1 MVFSNGA
8 QQSRELQN
16 CSVFCGVK
24 KLEVELNCNEYL
36 DLLSDAGFQA
46 TSMKAGIT
54 KDLPVPSEWTDMMAD
69 EHETE
74 RDCVFEPESERGED
88 SVISNNKAVM
98 EQMLEHS
105 CVFYTEDYRVAVRVN
120 DDYLGGEGNS
130 MVSGEGLNW
139 SKSSSVTCKCNVP
152 VRRDNRGH
160 LYELLHKAANE
171 VDGAISRNDFSDGAH
186 ATAHSPVADTDDH
199 VIVTDGQN
207 VFVIDGLDS
216 ESGTA
221 VNGCGVASCEN
232 GSRNKNSFGLY
243 SAVEDSVPSIHHD
256 HARLSDVFDSASFA
270 ANGSCQSPSV
280 NRQPF
285 FNNGHQQFSQHHASM
300 GLNLS
305 PISSVNRQP
314 FFNNGHQQFSQHHA
328 SMGLNL
334 SPISPLFSMCG
345 IGSGTVSPSA
355 AFSPS
360 AVDMP
365 YPVLLQ
371 TAEGTML
378 YSGPV
383 SYTANPFLPYPVPV
397 GVGLGSA
404 MSPLSGQ
411 LFSQATSP
419 AGVAGQQPL
428 GYPTQLLAPAIVY
441 GQSSN
446 PAVFP
451 VGFHSQSP
459 SQVVFPISFHGQ
471 SSNQHHQVLLPVSVN
486 TQASDELFMLG
497 SVHEQTVQ
505 LDANVNILQKPK
517 SRRWKLNRNGENG
530 RTHPRKPKCSRK
542 QLADIQN
549 TSAQAQGEGETF
561 RAQAEADEMIGG
573 VSGPKKPRKRGGR
586 PKSAASK
593 SGKGSSVSSS
603 GNVSVSSGQKSKGK
617 RTPRTDATAKTG

>member
-1 MVFSNGA
+1 M
-8 QQSRELQN
+8 
-16 CSVFCGVK
+16 K

-74 RDCVFEPESERGED
+74 RACVFEPESERGED
-88 SVISNNKAVM
+88 GVTINNKAVM

-130 MVSGEGLNW
+130 MVNGEGLNW
-139 SKSSSVTCKCNVP
+139 SKSSSVTCKKCNVP

-160 LYELLHKAANE
+160 LCELLHKAANE
-171 VDGAISRNDFSDGAH
+171 VDGTISRNDFSDGAH

-221 VNGCGVASCEN
+221 VNGCGVVSCEN

-243 SAVEDSVPSIHHD
+243 SAVENSVPNIHHD

-285 FNNGHQQFSQHHASM
+285 FNNGQ
-300 GLNLS
+300 
-305 PISSVNRQP
+305 
-314 FFNNGHQQFSQHHA
+314 QQFSQHHA

-360 AVDMP
+360 AVDVP

-497 SVHEQTVQ
+497 NVHEQTVQ

-517 SRRWKLNRNGENG
+517 SRRWKLNRNGENR
-530 RTHPRKPKCSRK
+530 RTHPRKPKCSCK

-593 SGKGSSVSSS
+593 SGKDSSVSSS

>member
-1 MVFSNGA
+1 M
-8 QQSRELQN
+8 
-16 CSVFCGVK
+16 K

-74 RDCVFEPESERGED
+74 RACVFEPESERGED
-88 SVISNNKAVM
+88 GVTINNKAVM

-105 CVFYTEDYRVAVRVN
+105 CVFYTEDYHVAVRVN

-130 MVSGEGLNW
+130 MVNGEGLNW
-139 SKSSSVTCKCNVP
+139 SKSSSVTCKKCNVP

-160 LYELLHKAANE
+160 LCELLHKAANE
-171 VDGAISRNDFSDGAH
+171 VDGTISRNDFSDGAH

-221 VNGCGVASCEN
+221 VNGCGVVSCEN

-243 SAVEDSVPSIHHD
+243 SAVENSVPNIHHD

-270 ANGSCQSPSV
+270 ANGSCQSPLV

-285 FNNGHQQFSQHHASM
+285 FNNGQ
-300 GLNLS
+300 
-305 PISSVNRQP
+305 
-314 FFNNGHQQFSQHHA
+314 QQFSQHHA

-360 AVDMP
+360 AVDVP

-378 YSGPV
+378 YSGQV

-471 SSNQHHQVLLPVSVN
+471 SSNQHHQALLPVSVN

-497 SVHEQTVQ
+497 NVHEQTVQ

-517 SRRWKLNRNGENG
+517 SRRWKLNRNGENR
-530 RTHPRKPKCSRK
+530 RTHPRKPKCSCK

-573 VSGPKKPRKRGGR
+573 VSGPKKPRKRGGQ

>member
-1 MVFSNGA
+1 
-8 QQSRELQN
+8 
-16 CSVFCGVK
+16 
-24 KLEVELNCNEYL
+24 
-36 DLLSDAGFQA
+36 
-46 TSMKAGIT
+46 MKAGIT
-54 KDLPVPSEWTDMMAD
+54 KDLPLPSEWTDIMAD

-74 RDCVFEPESERGED
+74 RDCVFEPESELGED
-88 SVISNNKAVM
+88 GVTINDKAVM
-98 EQMLEHS
+98 EQMLEDS
-105 CVFYTEDYRVAVRVN
+105 CVFYTENDHVAVGVN
-120 DDYLGGEGNS
+120 DNYLGGEGNS
-130 MVSGEGLNW
+130 MVDGEGLNW
-139 SKSSSVTCKCNVP
+139 SESSSVTCKKCNVP

-160 LYELLHKAANE
+160 LCELHKAANE
-171 VDGAISRNDFSDGAH
+171 VDSTISISTSRDDFSDGAHH

-216 ESGTA
+216 GSGTA
-221 VNGCGVASCEN
+221 VNGCGVVSGEN
-232 GSRNKNSFGLY
+232 GSRNKNSFGSY
-243 SAVEDSVPSIHHD
+243 SAVENSVPSIHHD
-256 HARLSDVFDSASFA
+256 HARLGNVFDSASFA

-280 NRQPF
+280 SRQPF
-285 FNNGHQQFSQHHASM
+285 FNNGQQQFSQHHASM
-300 GLNLS
+300 GLNL
-305 PISSVNRQP
+305 
-314 FFNNGHQQFSQHHA
+314 G
-328 SMGLNL
+328 
-334 SPISPLFSMCG
+334 PISPVFSMYDT
-345 IGSGTVSPSA
+345 GTVSPSA

-360 AVDMP
+360 PVTVP

-383 SYTANPFLPYPVPV
+383 SYCANPFLPYPVPV

-419 AGVAGQQPL
+419 VGVAGQQPL
-428 GYPTQLLAPAIVY
+428 GYPTQLLAPAIVC

-471 SSNQHHQVLLPVSVN
+471 SSDQHHQVLLPVSVN
-486 TQASDELFMLG
+486 RQSSDEPFMLG

-505 LDANVNILQKPK
+505 LDASVNILQKPK
-517 SRRWKLNRNGENG
+517 LRRWKLIRDAENG
-530 RTHPRKPKCSRK
+530 RTHPRKPKFSHK
-542 QLADIQN
+542 QSADIQN

-603 GNVSVSSGQKSKGK
+603 GIVSVSSGQKSTGK
-617 RTPRTDATAKTG
+617 RTPKTDATAKTG